1 MGEFTGLFTLLRG
14 LQSSELGF
22 LREARREED
31 SVRKPPPRKR
41 FVNCI
46 LGKVR
51 ELAKVRLLPVPV
63 C

>member
-22 LREARREED
+22 LREAKREED
-31 SVRKPPPRKR
+31 SVRKPPLRKR

-46 LGKVR
+46 
-51 ELAKVRLLPVPV
+51 
-63 C
+63 

>member
-22 LREARREED
+22 LREAKREED

-46 LGKVR
+46 
-51 ELAKVRLLPVPV
+51 
-63 C
+63 